1 MGSGAPPMLVA
12 GPPQMQIIQTSV
24 GAGQAIQAP
33 AAGVQPMYQV
43 VQTVN
48 GTMLVQMQSPSVA
61 VDNNF
66 VQIQPSPQTF
76 VNQSSQSS
84 SGSSSKSSSPGSSSN
99 ESPTSKKKGR
109 KRKIAATPQS
119 V

>member
-1 MGSGAPPMLVA
+1 MLVA
-12 GPPQMQIIQTSV
+12 GPPQMQIIQTPM
-24 GAGQAIQAP
+24 GTGQAIQAP
-33 AAGVQPMYQV
+33 AAGVQPMYQM

-76 VNQSSQSS
+76 VNQSSPSS
-84 SGSSSKSSSPGSSSN
+84 SGSSSKSSSPGSSTN
-99 ESPTSKKKGR
+99 ESPTNKKKGR
-109 KRKIAATPQS
+109 KR
-119 V
+119 